1 MAREMWNDEKI
12 IKAITSMTDSL
23 KMKTMPTHSEMFD
36 FFGDYKLTNAIRRN
50 GGTKKFAKLMN
61 LEIKKC
67 ESRLGD
73 NYEMIC
79 ANYLQE
85 KFCYKVIQTAP
96 RYPYDLLVEN
106 ALKIDVKVGKL
117 YTSKVDSK
125 FYTFNLEKSNQT
137 CDIFVCYCLDQS
149 EKEEKVLII
158 PSYAISGITQLSVGK
173 KSRYDKYINRWDII
187 EEYVSFIKFMV

>member
-1 MAREMWNDEKI
+1 
-12 IKAITSMTDSL
+12 
-23 KMKTMPTHSEMFD
+23 
-36 FFGDYKLTNAIRRN
+36 
-50 GGTKKFAKLMN
+50 MN

-85 KFCYKVIQTAP
+85 RFCYKVIQTAP

-117 YTSKVDSK
+117 YTSKVNSK

-149 EKEEKVLII
+149 GKEEKILII
-158 PSYAISGITQLSVGK
+158 PSYVISGITQLSVGK

-187 EEYVSFIKFMV
+187 EKYVSFIKSTV